1 MITLFVLAVGSAVY
15 CWFHHHNAKANKG

>member
-15 CWFHHHNAKANKG
+15 GWFHHHNAKANEG